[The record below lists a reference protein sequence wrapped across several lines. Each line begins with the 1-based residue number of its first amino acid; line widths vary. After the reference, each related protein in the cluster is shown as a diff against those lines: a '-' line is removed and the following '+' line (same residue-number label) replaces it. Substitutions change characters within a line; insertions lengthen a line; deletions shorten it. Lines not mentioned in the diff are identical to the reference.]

1 MFFFGDPEQVAR
13 TIIESISE
21 QGPNTEGIPVSEMS
35 EETLMNSLVMYRLGL
50 KEGFRVDAG
59 VPVIQVLTRWHDER
73 LEALVGMSESFRA
86 RVESGKY
93 KTPKEYLEKREAVG
107 KSESES

>member
-21 QGPNTEGIPVSEMS
+21 QGPDTEGTPVSEMS
-35 EETLMNSLVMYRLGL
+35 EQVLMDSLVMYRLGL

-73 LEALVGMSESFRA
+73 LKALMGVSESFKL
-86 RVESGKY
+86 RVQSGKY
-93 KTPKEYLEKREAVG
+93 KTPKEYLEKREASG

>member
-13 TIIESISE
+13 TIIESITG
-21 QGPNTEGIPVSEMS
+21 QGPDTEGTPVSEMS
-35 EETLMNSLVMYRLGL
+35 EQVLMDSLVMYRLGL

-59 VPVIQVLTRWHDER
+59 TPVIQVLTRWHNER
-73 LEALVGMSESFRA
+73 LEALMSMSESFRD

-93 KTPKEYLEKREAVG
+93 KTPKEYLEKRDATVE
-107 KSESES
+107 SESES